1 MKVLSVVGFT
11 QSGKTTTIEKIII
24 ELRKRNYTVGSLKDI
39 HYEEFQM
46 DTDGTNT
53 DRHRKAGSQLVAAR
67 GRDETDILYSEHLD
81 IYRILNF
88 FDQDYI
94 ILEGVNE
101 GNFPKIIAAKDIEGI
116 EGKLDEKAI
125 LVSGRIADQI
135 EYYKD
140 LEAISCKEIDR
151 LVDFIEENTFEV
163 LPNYTKKC
171 CGLCGLS
178 CEEMCVDIVNKR
190 KTRHDCIIHQDNI
203 SLAINDHKIEMVP
216 FVQDILRNNVMAIV
230 KELDGYKKG
239 HKITIDIGYSNE
251 NNDIDQEET

>member
-11 QSGKTTTIEKIII
+11 QSGKTTTIEKIIT

-67 GRDETDILYSEHLD
+67 GRDETDILYSEHLG
-81 IYRILNF
+81 IYKILKLY
-88 FDQDYI
+88 DHDYVL
-94 ILEGVNE
+94 LEGVSE

-125 LVSGRIADQI
+125 LVTGRIADEI
-135 EYYKD
+135 ENYKE
-140 LEAISCKEIDR
+140 LEAISCKDVDK

-163 LPNYTKKC
+163 LPNFTKKC

-178 CEEMCVDIVNKR
+178 CEEMCVAIINNK
-190 KTRHDCIIHQDNI
+190 KTRNDCIIHQDNI
-203 SLAINDHKIEMVP
+203 SLTINEESVEIVP

-230 KELDGYKKG
+230 KELDGYQKG
-239 HKITIDIGYSNE
+239 QKITIDIGYTHEKNE
-251 NNDIDQEET
+251 ID